1 MRVLGFAIES
11 ERKRM
16 DLHGEA
22 SGELVFVATVRG
34 RHNRWRVGGA
44 PNEVCAVKES
54 SREVEVAVAEEYIGD
69 VSCEADG
76 VLDVE
81 ISLGPETAF
90 SRPEQ
95 CDSKVTY
102 PASSGSCGLVPS
114 STNCVV
120 KVVEGSMSGR
130 N

>member
-81 ISLGPETAF
+81 VL
-90 SRPEQ
+90 
-95 CDSKVTY
+95 
-102 PASSGSCGLVPS
+102 SSTDNERMLWMSEWKRRTPSLVP
-114 STNCVV
+114 
-120 KVVEGSMSGR
+120 
-130 N
+130 